1 VLNLFQHKTRLQRV
15 IPKRVRDDEIVLI
28 V

>member
-1 VLNLFQHKTRLQRV
+1 MLNLIQHNTLPPIV

-28 V
+28 A